1 MIKMVKFADDLYYCE
16 WCDIV
21 TNKVADKRVEFMGSD
36 YNACSICNEI
46 HGFDTLEYLE
56 EVGRI

>member
-1 MIKMVKFADDLYYCE
+1 MMSKYADNLYYCE

-21 TNKVADKRVEFMGSD
+21 TNIVADKKIEFNGFD

-56 EVGRI
+56 EVGRK

>member
-1 MIKMVKFADDLYYCE
+1 MVKFADDLYYCE

-21 TNKVADKRVEFMGSD
+21 TNIVADKRVEFMGSD